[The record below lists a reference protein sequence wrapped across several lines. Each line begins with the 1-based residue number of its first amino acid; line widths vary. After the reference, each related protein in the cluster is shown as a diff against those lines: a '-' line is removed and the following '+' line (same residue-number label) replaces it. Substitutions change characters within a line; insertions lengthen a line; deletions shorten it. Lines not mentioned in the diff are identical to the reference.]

1 MLVEKIGQQTQVSNK
16 EESNPNMKGK
26 RKRQKA
32 HDSNGSFAIKSG
44 PNKGALQGDLIF
56 KGNQTF
62 LKIWLLMSSIDFH
75 LKKYTKHFDLDFFK
89 PKNKVK
95 PKY

>member
-1 MLVEKIGQQTQVSNK
+1 
-16 EESNPNMKGK
+16 MKG
-26 RKRQKA
+26 KRQKA
-32 HDSNGSFAIKSG
+32 HRSNGSFDVKSG
-44 PNKGALQGDLIF
+44 PKRGALQQEDLIF

-62 LKIWLLMSSIDFH
+62 LKIWLIMSSKDLH
-75 LKKYTKHFDLDFFK
+75 LKKDTKNFDLDSFE